1 MKMLSRCNINIHK
14 RENGKEG
21 EKTCVEFYFNVCQLK
36 ERKLTYESILFCTI
50 VVWDNIVFLLGSIYG
65 II

>member
-1 MKMLSRCNINIHK
+1 MLLSRCNINIHK
-14 RENGKEG
+14 CETGKEG

-36 ERKLTYESILFCTI
+36 ERKLTYESILFCTAI
-50 VVWDNIVFLLGSIYG
+50 VVWGNTVFLLGPIYG